1 MRSLSAMTLQ
11 TTRVSI
17 LKSLVDPIP
26 CLVFDQINWC
36 GRVVFFFFLMIRP
49 PPSSTLFPYP
59 TLFRSQLVDAGAP
72 AVAGPTALVAAAP
85 AVGRPAPRAL
95 DPERLE
101 VGGVWRVGHATG
113 GADPP
118 HEPLREHA
126 FEHGGDQVRLHPHI
140 LQSRDRTGRVV
151 RVERGEHQ
159 VAREPRLDGD
169 LRRLEVADL
178 ADEDHV
184 RVLPNDVPEP
194 RGEREADLRLHVD
207 LVDALELVLDRVLDG
222 DDLPVGRVDLV
233 ERAVER
239 RRLAGARRP
248 GDEQDPVRALD
259 ERLEPPE
266 RARREAELLHRE
278 EP

>member
-1 MRSLSAMTLQ
+1 M
-11 TTRVSI
+11 SI
-17 LKSLVDPIP
+17 Y
-26 CLVFDQINWC
+26 
-36 GRVVFFFFLMIRP
+36 VFFFFF
-49 PPSSTLFPYP
+49 SSRRRHTRCSRDWSSDVCSSDLESVTTVEEILRVFLGDAKDFLDSRHALARLEPAVHAEGDH
-59 TLFRSQLVDAGAP
+59 TRLDRVAADVAARRSLQNETARVLADREQLVDAGAP

-85 AVGRPAPRAL
+85 AVERPATPAL
-95 DPERLE
+95 DPQRPE

-140 LQSRDRTGRVV
+140 LQARDRTGRVV
-151 RVERGEHQ
+151 RVDRGEHQ
-159 VAREPRLDGD
+159 VARERRLDGD

-233 ERAVER
+233 E
-239 RRLAGARRP
+239 
-248 GDEQDPVRALD
+248 DPVEYQLKG
-259 ERLEPPE
+259 
-266 RARREAELLHRE
+266 
-278 EP
+278 